1 MSATND
7 SFTGWAATSKTAPL
21 EQKEL
26 KLRAWD
32 EYCIEMDITHCGIC
46 GSDEHTIKESWGPT
60 MYPCVVGHE
69 IVGKVTKVGKNVTH
83 LKVGDLAGIGAQSG
97 SCHECAPCKEGNEN
111 VCRGHSTFTYNSKW
125 ANGDMAYGGYADKW
139 RGDSRFAFKV
149 PDNMPGEVAATFFCG
164 GITTY
169 APLKRA
175 NVNEKSVVGVMG
187 IGGLGHYGILWAKAM
202 GAKVVGMSH
211 SDRKREVALELGCDD
226 YIVTSNADDMAR
238 YKYEMTHIL
247 CTGTSPDFQW
257 PPFLNLLRPNG
268 RFINVSAPDWDFPAI
283 SPLLMIMNQVSIEG
297 SAIGSPE
304 EIRDMLD
311 FADKHNVRPWIQ
323 KYPMKDVNKALEDFR
338 AGKPRFRFVLEN

>member
-1 MSATND
+1 MSATD
-7 SFTGWAATSKTAPL
+7 SFTGWAATSTTAPL

-32 EYCIEMDITHCGIC
+32 EDCIEMDITHCGIC

-97 SCHECAPCKEGNEN
+97 SCHECENCKQGIEN
-111 VCRGHSTFTYNSKW
+111 LCTGHSTLTYNSKW

-164 GITTY
+164 GVTTY

-211 SDRKREVALELGCDD
+211 SDRKREVALELGCDE
-226 YIVTSNADDMAR
+226 YLVTSDADQMA
-238 YKYEMTHIL
+238 KYQRKFTHIL

-257 PPFLNLLRPNG
+257 ATYLALIRPNG
-268 RFINVSAPDWDFPAI
+268 HFINVSAPDWDFPGMNAMTLI
-283 SPLLMIMNQVSIEG
+283 FNQVSIVG
-297 SAIGSPE
+297 SLIGSPN
-304 EIRDMLD
+304 EIRDMLE